1 MILRK
6 IIARWLAACQAGGR
20 VPQLPSLVVNC
31 GTDHLRWCLLGSGG
45 RALVEPSGRVN
56 MPCFHPLRA
65 FRSSEVHEKSEST
78 RSYSTLI
85 LGRRLL
91 KGSRL

>member
-31 GTDHLRWCLLGSGG
+31 GTDLQGGVCWGQG
-45 RALVEPSGRVN
+45 RALDQ
-56 MPCFHPLRA
+56 A
-65 FRSSEVHEKSEST
+65 FREGEHALLPSASG
-78 RSYSTLI
+78 LPI
-85 LGRRLL
+85 LG
-91 KGSRL
+91 GP